1 MMERKSI
8 GTKRV
13 CPECGVPMLGSNLA
27 RHMRTVHQAGKHVSW
42 DTEINTGLKL
52 ILKRSRDGSPML
64 GQPSGQV
71 PMEGVQMCEGS
82 PVPEKGIPVPEEG
95 DQVLKRGVQ
104 MCDGAQ
110 VPVRG
115 AQVSGGAQVCGGA
128 KVPTGGVQMYGGAQ
142 VPVRGAQV
150 SGGAQVP
157 TGGVQMYGGA
167 QVSKR
172 GAQEVCEDGQTSSD
186 GVQLPSGGA
195 EQVKQEDTFTE
206 KVFKGQGF
214 RNYDPHGSPVST
226 STGYSIRSE
235 GSTKARLFQGQKS
248 GDIDVDMSD
257 NEYTWRLKELYN
269 TSKRGQ
275 IAGLTLEEVD
285 MLTNIVRKPTK
296 CAGIKELFAVHGL
309 KIISQQEYAT
319 YVSKEATQPPPF
331 VVMSKMNN
339 EQHEVFVS
347 ASGVWGIKIVPT
359 LMM

>member
-1 MMERKSI
+1 
-8 GTKRV
+8 
-13 CPECGVPMLGSNLA
+13 
-27 RHMRTVHQAGKHVSW
+27 
-42 DTEINTGLKL
+42 
-52 ILKRSRDGSPML
+52 
-64 GQPSGQV
+64 
-71 PMEGVQMCEGS
+71 
-82 PVPEKGIPVPEEG
+82 
-95 DQVLKRGVQ
+95 

-115 AQVSGGAQVCGGA
+115 AQVSGGAKVPTGGVQMCGGA
-128 KVPTGGVQMYGGAQ
+128 KVPTGGVQMCGGAQVPTDGVQMYGGAQ

-195 EQVKQEDTFTE
+195 EQVKQENTFTE
-206 KVFKGQGF
+206 KVFKGQGL
-214 RNYDPHGSPVST
+214 RNYDPQGSPVST

-235 GSTKARLFQGQKS
+235 GSTKARLFQGHKS

-339 EQHEVFVS
+339 EQQEVFVS